1 MEFSNETY
9 FDLMHRMT
17 GFDIGVIEEYFN
29 SLSNKKIGKLT
40 MKDIYNSDTILKLNN
55 IEKRLKLQKL
65 INKSK

>member
-17 GFDIGVIEEYFN
+17 GFNIDVIEEYFN
-29 SLSNKKIGKLT
+29 SLSNKNLGKLT
-40 MKDIYNSDTILKLNN
+40 MKDVYNTDTILKLNN